1 MTDALLAVHGLTKRF
16 GGVYANRD
24 VSFEVGRGEIVGLIG
39 PNGAGKTTLFNLIT
53 GFIRPDA
60 GAVRF
65 AAADVTGLRPDRL
78 CHLGVART
86 FQILKPFPRLTVAE
100 NVMIGALARGGG
112 IARARDTAR
121 RCLTLVGLDHKGEML
136 ARGLSTGQR
145 KRLEMARALA
155 TGPKLLLLDE
165 ITGGVDQPSI
175 PGLIALVGR
184 LREEG
189 VTLLVIEHN
198 MPVIMG
204 LADRVVFLHLGEKLA
219 EGTPQAIATHPE
231 VVALYLGRQDAGH

>member
-1 MTDALLAVHGLTKRF
+1 MAGPLLELAGLTKRF

-24 VSFEVGRGEIVGLIG
+24 VSFAVGRGEIVGLIG
-39 PNGAGKTTLFNLIT
+39 PNGAGKTTVFNLVT
-53 GFIRPDA
+53 GFLRPDS
-60 GAVRF
+60 GTVRF
-65 AAADVTGLRPDRL
+65 AGAEVTGQRPDRL

-86 FQILKPFPRLTVAE
+86 FQILKPFPRLTVEE
-100 NVMIGALARGGG
+100 NVMIGALTRGGG
-112 IARARDTAR
+112 MHRARESAR
-121 RCLTLVGLDHKGEML
+121 RCLALVGLEHKRNIL

-155 TGPKLLLLDE
+155 TGPQLLLLDE

-175 PGLIALVGR
+175 PGLIELVGR
-184 LREEG
+184 LRDEG

-198 MPVIMG
+198 MRVIMG

-219 EGTPQAIATHPE
+219 EGRPSEIAAHPD
-231 VVALYLGRQDAGH
+231 VVALYLGRRDVGR